1 MKYVI
6 TSKWQTAAPQYQI
19 RFGDWNLKPQI
30 RNDQFAFTPPP
41 GAVSLENLVVD
52 ELGGLATFA
61 AVTQHVVRAAS
72 VASLSLGRFSGGKPD
87 DVAMLVPH
95 YIRKSDAEM
104 NIPKK

>member
-1 MKYVI
+1 
-6 TSKWQTAAPQYQI
+6 
-19 RFGDWNLKPQI
+19 
-30 RNDQFAFTPPP
+30 
-41 GAVSLENLVVD
+41 
-52 ELGGLATFA
+52 
-61 AVTQHVVRAAS
+61 VTQHVVRAAS